1 MRSVKGFAGSLAGV
15 LAKKAK
21 PLLVVA
27 AVIVAWEGYTVVR
40 DVPSFILPAPSSI
53 ADYLVS
59 NPGLLIGHA
68 GITLREVAIAF
79 FLSVFAGVA
88 LAIFI
93 TRFKL
98 LEEAL
103 LPILVTFQVIP
114 TIAIAPLLVLW
125 LGFGDAPKI
134 AVAFLISFFPVL
146 VNTLSGLRSMDDD
159 LIYLAR
165 SLGATQ
171 WQVLRKISLPNALPF
186 VFAGAKVSITLAVI
200 GAVVGEFVG
209 ADQGL
214 GFLILRGSAQ
224 LQTELLFASV
234 IVLSLIGIGL
244 FNLIKVLERV
254 LLPWRTTEQL
264 S

>member
-1 MRSVKGFAGSLAGV
+1 VRSVKGFAGSLAGV

-59 NPGLLIGHA
+59 NLGLLIGHA

-88 LAIFI
+88 LAILI

-254 LLPWRTTEQL
+254 FLPWRTTEQL